1 MLPELVMEAAGRM
14 TRSANAIDAVLEL
27 VDEAMLPDIAALRG
41 WLGGPAG

>member
-27 VDEAMLPDIAALRG
+27 VDEAMLLDIAALRG
-41 WLGGPAG
+41 AAP